1 MQPGG
6 KPEAGE
12 TPAETLVRELR
23 EELGVEVDVKDLVS
37 LGVFRADAAN
47 EPGHAV
53 IADVFEV
60 SIADQEPVAA
70 AEIAEMRWVAPDGV
84 DRLEIAPLAAE
95 YFLHG

>member
-60 SIADQEPVAA
+60 SIADQEPAAA
-70 AEIAEMRWVAPDGV
+70 AEIAEMRWVAHDGV